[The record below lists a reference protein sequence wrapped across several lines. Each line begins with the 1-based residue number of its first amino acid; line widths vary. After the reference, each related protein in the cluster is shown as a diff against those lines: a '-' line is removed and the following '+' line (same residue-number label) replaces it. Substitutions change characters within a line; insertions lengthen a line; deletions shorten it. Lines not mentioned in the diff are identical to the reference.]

1 MTNSALVWQK
11 EVAVA
16 PGRMTVSTGHLGV
29 PFRFDVPAGV
39 PEMSRPGDANPVV
52 WLLSV
57 EMATDGIALAEQ
69 FALPI
74 YQPEPIVPR
83 SAA

>member
-16 PGRMTVSTGHLGV
+16 PGHMTVSTGHLGV

-74 YQPEPIVPR
+74 YQREPIAPR